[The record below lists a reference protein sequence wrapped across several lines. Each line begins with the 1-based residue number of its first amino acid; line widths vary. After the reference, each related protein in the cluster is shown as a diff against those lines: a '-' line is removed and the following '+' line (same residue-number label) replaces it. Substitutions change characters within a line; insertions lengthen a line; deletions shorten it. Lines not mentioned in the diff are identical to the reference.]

1 MKRYINLYS
10 WATKGHQPWPQ
21 DAFAV
26 VLWRHRQ
33 PTCANIIGVALE
45 VGAEHAFEHL
55 KQWMLANI
63 GISRRNSWHSF
74 GQKNRDIPGFHKK
87 VWNDTIFHNT
97 YDVFFGT
104 KHSSSNIFRGYR
116 PKTPNLQWCLTL
128 T

>member
-1 MKRYINLYS
+1 MNRYINLYS

-63 GISRRNSWHSF
+63 GISRRNSWHFLSRKIGIFMDFTRKF
-74 GQKNRDIPGFHKK
+74 GMTRF
-87 VWNDTIFHNT
+87 FHNT
-97 YDVFFGT
+97 SDVFFGT
-104 KHSSSNIFRGYR
+104 TQSSSNIFRG
-116 PKTPNLQWCLTL
+116 
-128 T
+128 

>member
-1 MKRYINLYS
+1 MNRYINLYS

-63 GISRRNSWHSF
+63 GISRRNSWHF
-74 GQKNRDIPGFHKK
+74 FEQKNRNIHGFHKK
-87 VWNDTIFHNT
+87 VWDDTIF
-97 YDVFFGT
+97 
-104 KHSSSNIFRGYR
+104 S
-116 PKTPNLQWCLTL
+116 
-128 T
+128 